1 MHVAITGAASGI
13 GAAAAR
19 RLSDAGHR
27 VTVFDISRPPLADT
41 WHRVDLSDMD
51 AAAAM
56 ADAAPG
62 PFDALILNAGLP
74 PRPGNAVPL
83 LTLNVFGFL
92 ASARALEPLLAPG
105 GAIVSTASRA
115 GEHWRDNLGQV
126 QALLALPGPAAL
138 PGFVAENGID
148 PLRAYCLSKEAVVLW
163 TMRQTERLLPR
174 DQRANCISP
183 SAVDTPILG
192 DFITALGE
200 RAQKSLA
207 RTGRAGTP
215 DEIAALIAFL
225 ASPDSGWIRGQNITI
240 DGGMTAMAT
249 IDALDA

>member
-1 MHVAITGAASGI
+1 M
-13 GAAAAR
+13 
-19 RLSDAGHR
+19 
-27 VTVFDISRPPLADT
+27 
-41 WHRVDLSDMD
+41 
-51 AAAAM
+51 
-56 ADAAPG
+56 
-62 PFDALILNAGLP
+62 
-74 PRPGNAVPL
+74 
-83 LTLNVFGFL
+83 
-92 ASARALEPLLAPG
+92 
-105 GAIVSTASRA
+105 
-115 GEHWRDNLGQV
+115 
-126 QALLALPGPAAL
+126 
-138 PGFVAENGID
+138 
-148 PLRAYCLSKEAVVLW
+148 LW